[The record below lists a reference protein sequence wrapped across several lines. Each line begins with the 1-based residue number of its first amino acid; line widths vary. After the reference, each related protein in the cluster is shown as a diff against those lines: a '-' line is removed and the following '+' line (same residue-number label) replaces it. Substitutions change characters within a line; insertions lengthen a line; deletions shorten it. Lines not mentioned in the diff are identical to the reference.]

1 VAWWRR
7 TLLTV
12 ALLLGAW
19 TLLAVWSGAAQADP
33 GEPEACAALQMEP
46 PPGSAPVEPV
56 PAESSPEVVPLEP
69 AACDPAPLPVVPP
82 EPDAV
87 VPPPDPADVPVADA
101 PVVIPA
107 GDPLVPPSGDAVLPV
122 ATEGAG
128 PAPEVPSA
136 DPSAV
141 LPGTPPVEPDAPL
154 VEPAPVEPA
163 PVEPAPVQP
172 APVEPAVV
180 SPPLEEAI
188 VPPVPCSEP
197 ASGDVVATDIRG
209 SPHGDPGNDG
219 QLTTRA
225 GSTTTGTAPALASV
239 EESGPPA
246 VPASPPAPAP
256 VLPAPIP
263 APAPAAPA
271 GPAGSSAA
279 ASSCTS
285 SAGAG
290 QHDQVD
296 SITAVLDAQVAAS
309 LAQAALRPTSGFAGA
324 VVGGADDPGVR
335 PG

>member
-1 VAWWRR
+1 MAWWRR

-33 GEPEACAALQMEP
+33 LEPEPCAAVQIEP
-46 PPGSAPVEPV
+46 PPPSPPVEPV
-56 PAESSPEVVPLEP
+56 AAETSPEGVPLEP
-69 AACDPAPLPVVPP
+69 ATCDSAPPPVVPA

-87 VPPPDPADVPVADA
+87 VPPPPGPPDVPVADA

-107 GDPLVPPSGDAVLPV
+107 GDALVPPPDGAVLPV
-122 ATEGAG
+122 APEDAG
-128 PAPEVPSA
+128 PAPEAPTADVPSA
-136 DPSAV
+136 DVPAV
-141 LPGTPPVEPDAPL
+141 LPGTPPVEPDAAL
-154 VEPAPVEPA
+154 VE
-163 PVEPAPVQP
+163 P

-180 SPPLEEAI
+180 SPPLAAGT

-209 SPHGDPGNDG
+209 SPHGDSGNDG
-219 QLTTRA
+219 QLTTRT
-225 GSTTTGTAPALASV
+225 GSTTTGTAPALAWV

-256 VLPAPIP
+256 APAPVLPAPIP
-263 APAPAAPA
+263 MPAPA
-271 GPAGSSAA
+271 GPAGPAGTSAA

-290 QHDQVD
+290 QHDQAD
-296 SITAVLDAQVAAS
+296 SITAVLDARVAAS
-309 LAQAALRPTSGFAGA
+309 LAQAALRPSSGFAGA